1 MKNHKIIRALALGIG
16 LAFSATALAEVQ
28 EECIVTAEVARD
40 SNKPSTIQLRFTQL
54 DHGDQARC
62 RAKGRRGGLGR
73 LQFAMPAGD
82 TLTQLDPGTE
92 VHYRYQMR
100 QGEPY
105 WYRLDST
112 ELQVTRN
119 R

>member
-1 MKNHKIIRALALGIG
+1 MKNYKTISALALGMGIALSG
-16 LAFSATALAEVQ
+16 TAMADVQ
-28 EECIVTAEVARD
+28 EECIVTAKVARD
-40 SNKPSTIQLRFTQL
+40 GAMPNTIQLRFTQL

-82 TLTQLDPGTE
+82 TLAQLDHGTE

-100 QGEPY
+100 HGEAH